1 VRAGLEDDPEQF
13 DARVGEFL
21 RSRPVEHNAV
31 ATVLEHAGD
40 DALRAWVA
48 DKAGEIVAAA
58 VRTPPLHLLVTT
70 LADDRAADVLA
81 AELRRAGVRLPGVV
95 GSEPGAG
102 RVARALDRGAR
113 PGMAQAV
120 YALSRVVAPVRP
132 APGRLREALPAEREL
147 LVGWGRDFQ
156 REAHAVGDPEEM
168 IDRRLGQGRLWV
180 WEDGGATVG
189 MVGTSPPVAGVMRI
203 GPVWTPPER
212 RRRGYA
218 SALTAAVCTLA
229 LEREAQL
236 CMLFADLGNATSN
249 AIYAAIGFERVGDAR
264 EWDFGP

>member
-1 VRAGLEDDPEQF
+1 VRARLEDDPYEF
-13 DARVGEFL
+13 AARVGAFL
-21 RSRPVEHNAV
+21 RSRPVENNAV

-48 DKAGEIVAAA
+48 DDAGEVVAAA
-58 VRTPPLHLLVTT
+58 VRTPPRHLLVTT
-70 LADDRAADVLA
+70 LADDRAADALA
-81 AELRRAGVRLPGVV
+81 AELRRAGIKLPGVV

-102 RVARALDRGAR
+102 RVARALDPRAR

-132 APGRLREALPAEREL
+132 APGCMRDARAADRAL
-147 LVGWGRDFQ
+147 LVGWGRDFLM
-156 REAHAVGDPEEM
+156 EAHAAGDPDEM
-168 IDRRLGQGRLWV
+168 IERRLGQGRLWV

-189 MVGTSPPVAGVMRI
+189 MVGTSPPVAGVVRI
-203 GPVWTPPER
+203 GPVWTPPEQ

-229 LEREAQL
+229 LERGAKR
-236 CMLFADLGNATSN
+236 CMLFADVGNPTSN

-264 EWDFGP
+264 EWDLTP